1 MNEKSSKINDFAPPL
16 DPSGDW
22 LPHRDGGG
30 GSEDEPSSRF
40 QLLARAAPRPVAVGG
55 AVVSVVVSEELSGCG
70 ERRLRGE
77 ATAPPPLPDRRGSKG
92 CITYASWLA
101 VLPG

>member
-1 MNEKSSKINDFAPPL
+1 MAFTSQLMLLAVVLLSLVTAAGSSN
-16 DPSGDW
+16 
-22 LPHRDGGG
+22 GGG

-92 CITYASWLA
+92 CITYESWLA